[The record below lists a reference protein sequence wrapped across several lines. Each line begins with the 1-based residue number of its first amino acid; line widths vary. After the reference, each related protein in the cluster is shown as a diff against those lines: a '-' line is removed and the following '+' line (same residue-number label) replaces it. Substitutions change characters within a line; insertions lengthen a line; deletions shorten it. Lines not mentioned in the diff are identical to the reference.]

1 MNHIFF
7 NIKKIPSPVCGFP
20 SLRLPVWASLGKI
33 VLNAWHGENV
43 IIRTFAL
50 LKDCSIDI
58 TLRWAQFL
66 SFTVG
71 PQINIIIFCIITYNN
86 DINNICFSK

>member
-20 SLRLPVWASLGKI
+20 SLREVACLGLTWKI
-33 VLNAWHGENV
+33 VVNAWHGENV
-43 IIRTFAL
+43 ITRISCFAEG
-50 LKDCSIDI
+50 DCSIDI

-71 PQINIIIFCIITYNN
+71 PQINKIILYYYI
-86 DINNICFSK
+86 